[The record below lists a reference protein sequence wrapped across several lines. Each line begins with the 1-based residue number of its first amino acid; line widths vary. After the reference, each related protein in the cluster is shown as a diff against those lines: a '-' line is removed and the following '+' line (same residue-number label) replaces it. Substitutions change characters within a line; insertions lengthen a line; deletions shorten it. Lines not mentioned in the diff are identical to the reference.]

1 MGQFRPSRKSVL
13 SAFSPINRSDCFV
26 SPKST
31 ALKKNTMEFGTPSS
45 ILYSPIERPCK
56 DGRCSFQPSSLSLHT
71 GPKISSTT
79 EQQQT
84 LQGSA
89 RAPMMLQHSLL
100 VYFKQN
106 TVIFNNAHCS
116 YILGITQ
123 VDSFKIIPLKLLVMQ
138 QTTVRND
145 KTPGSIASLLNWL
158 VWLHRIIESRS
169 FHIPYRIQS
178 IITLLPFKPKTIL
191 F

>member
-31 ALKKNTMEFGTPSS
+31 ALKKNTMEFGTPGLYFVLAT
-45 ILYSPIERPCK
+45 ILYLRPCK

-79 EQQQT
+79 ERQQM

-89 RAPMMLQHSLL
+89 RAPVMLQHSLL

-106 TVIFNNAHCS
+106 TAIFNNAHCS

-123 VDSFKIIPLKLLVMQ
+123 VDSFQINLLKLLVMQ
-138 QTTVRND
+138 QTTVEND
-145 KTPGSIASLLNWL
+145 KTLGSIDFYWIDLTDC
-158 VWLHRIIESRS
+158 IELSNS
-169 FHIPYRIQS
+169 DHFISPTGSDQ
-178 IITLLPFKPKTIL
+178 
-191 F
+191 